1 MVSKVMITIPWYMQ
15 DKRFEPGTVADIG
28 GIRLILKRTQR
39 KKNNK
44 WTLFMCMRTFKT
56 DGVTDDLT
64 RELHVATFD
73 GHMSLSEAQCKA
85 NEYFKNFITG
95 LVVDAEDTL

>member
-1 MVSKVMITIPWYMQ
+1 
-15 DKRFEPGTVADIG
+15 
-28 GIRLILKRTQR
+28 
-39 KKNNK
+39 
-44 WTLFMCMRTFKT
+44 MCIRTFKT
-56 DGVTDDLT
+56 DGVTDDLK

-85 NEYFKNFITG
+85 NEYFKNFIIG

>member
-1 MVSKVMITIPWYMQ
+1 
-15 DKRFEPGTVADIG
+15 
-28 GIRLILKRTQR
+28 
-39 KKNNK
+39 
-44 WTLFMCMRTFKT
+44 MCIRTFKT

-85 NEYFKNFITG
+85 NEYFKNFIIG